1 MIALEMILAKSNKG
15 KSFIRE
21 RNKNVQIFK
30 KQTMIMSIE
39 IFDKKK
45 FNQVCM
51 HI

>member
-1 MIALEMILAKSNKG
+1 MIALEMILAKLNKG
-15 KSFIRE
+15 KSCIGE
-21 RNKNVQIFK
+21 RNKNVQILK
-30 KQTMIMSIE
+30 KETMVMSIE